1 MKTYLFKAV
10 LEKDKWPDESE
21 ENAVWRAYVPALSA
35 AHAWGDTAQE
45 ALENLRN
52 AVDLILEDLLEQGK
66 PIPEEPVVAVL
77 VPQERVDQE
86 DAWFWSEPWQEKER
100 EADEALAKGQEIG
113 PFENAQEALKALKRP
128 GA

>member
-1 MKTYLFKAV
+1 MKTYLFKVV
-10 LEKDKWPDESE
+10 LEKDKWSDEPE
-21 ENAVWRAYVPALSA
+21 ENAVWRAYLPALSA

-52 AVDLILEDLLEQGK
+52 AVDLILEDLLEQGE

-86 DAWFWSEPWQEKER
+86 DAWFWSEQWQEKER
-100 EADEALAKGQEIG
+100 EADEALAKGQVIG
-113 PFENAQEALKALKRP
+113 PFENAQEALKALKQS